1 MDAIA
6 PILNAHQA
14 GTMSRLENFEQAIRG
29 VLEPLENNV
38 KNVEKSQA
46 SIQKTIFESSNALQ
60 ETLIA
65 QTKSLKNIISRVH
78 VLELV
83 IGKGDET
90 SSIADKVD
98 AINYSMGEFLERALD
113 PYAPIEPLQKHDVGT
128 SPVRETRPLTPSEPT
143 FSRSSIDSLTVHAA
157 HKAKTLESECSG
169 SSSQKVRHER
179 GVSPIKTTNPTR
191 VYHDNATSPITIP
204 ACLRRLNTSET
215 RDTDMNIYTEASSQS
230 PQSSTTSFP
239 LTAVDWT
246 PGDSNPVAAARVD
259 FFTPDLS
266 PEGRKGYSS
275 LSNWDSAQPVESPAE
290 LPSPRGSHVPSSR
303 TPSPIPPRDAPF
315 PTPPNDNPPSTPA
328 VSSTM
333 KDNLT
338 NRDTALLPESP
349 PTATRIAKIH
359 TDGSPSPSV
368 LDEAFVLQMVNSPG
382 SSMHDTK
389 SSKSMALDVDQ
400 ENNEGQVHPS
410 AVSSQHTHNTISLPV
425 VSALFSATL
434 DDELS
439 DLTSISDSNSD
450 RAGGEVEDTERPRKR
465 PRLSRQASVAS
476 RFQVKQE
483 KPSPSKRGQQ
493 LKVPKSVGPRSAS
506 VPKIKQK
513 PGRKRKSMVV
523 VVWPNRLLN
532 EAGSCGTVIQCD
544 VYLQPFVLEF
554 IFHTDRRI
562 QLSALVS
569 LWMCGIRCRRSNLG
583 QSRRVQ
589 MSTLYQWKCK
599 FLSRPVNPSAVN
611 EQEKCSRPDCTEK
624 AEENIFFV
632 ERIIGRRIKAEGSFG
647 RKRLWLV
654 KWLNYPVYRATW
666 EEDDSIGGNQ
676 KLIENFVEDLR
687 AEGIEDDLASI
698 LLLQEASNGGWN
710 ADEPEVVP
718 LLT

>member
-113 PYAPIEPLQKHDVGT
+113 PYAPIEPIQKHDVGT

-143 FSRSSIDSLTVHAA
+143 FSRSSIDSLPVHAA
-157 HKAKTLESECSG
+157 RKDKTLESKCSG
-169 SSSQKVRHER
+169 SSSQQVRHER
-179 GVSPIKTTNPTR
+179 GVSPIKTANPTR

-204 ACLRRLNTSET
+204 ACLRRPNTLET

-239 LTAVDWT
+239 LTAVDWSMCT
-246 PGDSNPVAAARVD
+246 PGDPNPVAAAQAD

-266 PEGRKGYSS
+266 PEGRRGYSS
-275 LSNWDSAQPVESPAE
+275 LSNWDSTHPNESLAE
-290 LPSPRGSHVPSSR
+290 IPSPRGSHVPSSR

-338 NRDTALLPESP
+338 NRDIALLAESP
-349 PTATRIAKIH
+349 PTATRTAKIH

-389 SSKSMALDVDQ
+389 SSKSMALDIDQ
-400 ENNEGQVHPS
+400 ETNEGQVHPS
-410 AVSSQHTHNTISLPV
+410 AVSSQYTHNTISLPV
-425 VSALFSATL
+425 VSASFSATL

-450 RAGGEVEDTERPRKR
+450 RAGGEVENTERPRKR

-476 RFQVKQE
+476 RFQAKQE
-483 KPSPSKRGQQ
+483 KPSPSKRGRQ
-493 LKVPKSVGPRSAS
+493 LKAPTSVGPRSAS

-513 PGRKRKSMVV
+513 PGRKRKSMAVV
-523 VVWPNRLLN
+523 IWPNRLLN

-544 VYLQPFVLEF
+544 ICQRWY
-554 IFHTDRRI
+554 H
-562 QLSALVS
+562 
-569 LWMCGIRCRRSNLG
+569 CGCVGFAAEDPTLDNLD
-583 QSRRVQ
+583 
-589 MSTLYQWKCK
+589 MFKCP
-599 FLSRPVNPSAVN
+599 LCISGRPVNPSAVN

-624 AEENIFFV
+624 AGENIFFV

-676 KLIENFVEDLR
+676 KLIENFKHPMEDGTLMSR
-687 AEGIEDDLASI
+687 KWFRYLHDCFALYTEESFTIYIELICID
-698 LLLQEASNGGWN
+698 
-710 ADEPEVVP
+710 
-718 LLT
+718 

>member
-1 MDAIA
+1 MSRYSASNHIPSREHLRPQTHNGQTFLVPQTTGTVAQPSSYYPPPQPNTTDLLAHRIMDAIA

-14 GTMSRLENFEQAIRG
+14 GTISRLENFEQAIRG

-65 QTKSLKNIISRVH
+65 QTKSLKNIISRVR

-113 PYAPIEPLQKHDVGT
+113 PYAPI
-128 SPVRETRPLTPSEPT
+128 
-143 FSRSSIDSLTVHAA
+143 
-157 HKAKTLESECSG
+157 
-169 SSSQKVRHER
+169 VRHER
-179 GVSPIKTTNPTR
+179 GVSPIKTANPT
-191 VYHDNATSPITIP
+191 P
-204 ACLRRLNTSET
+204 A
-215 RDTDMNIYTEASSQS
+215 D
-230 PQSSTTSFP
+230 P
-239 LTAVDWT
+239 
-246 PGDSNPVAAARVD
+246 NPVAAARVD
-259 FFTPDLS
+259 FFAPDLS
-266 PEGRKGYSS
+266 PEGRRGYSS
-275 LSNWDSAQPVESPAE
+275 LSSWDGAHPNESPAE

-338 NRDTALLPESP
+338 NRDTTLLAESP
-349 PTATRIAKIH
+349 PTATRTAKIH

-389 SSKSMALDVDQ
+389 SSKSMVLDIYQ
-400 ENNEGQVHPS
+400 ETNEGQVHPS
-410 AVSSQHTHNTISLPV
+410 AVSSQYTHNTISLPV

-450 RAGGEVEDTERPRKR
+450 RAGGEVDDTGRPRKR

-483 KPSPSKRGQQ
+483 KPPPSKRGRQ
-493 LKVPKSVGPRSAS
+493 LKVPTSIAPRSAS
-506 VPKIKQK
+506 VSRVKQK
-513 PGRKRKSMVV
+513 TGRKRKSMAV

-544 VYLQPFVLEF
+544 ICQRWY
-554 IFHTDRRI
+554 H
-562 QLSALVS
+562 
-569 LWMCGIRCRRSNLG
+569 CGCVGFAAEDPTLDNLD
-583 QSRRVQ
+583 VF
-589 MSTLYQWKCK
+589 KCP
-599 FLSRPVNPSAVN
+599 LCISGRPVNPSAVN
-611 EQEKCSRPDCTEK
+611 EQERCSRPDCTEK

>member
-14 GTMSRLENFEQAIRG
+14 GTLSRLEDFEQTIRG
-29 VLEPLENNV
+29 VLEPLEKNV
-38 KNVEKSQA
+38 KNVEQSQA

-60 ETLIA
+60 ETLVA

-98 AINYSMGEFLERALD
+98 SINYSMGEFLERALD
-113 PYAPIEPLQKHDVGT
+113 PYAPIEPRQKHDVGI
-128 SPVRETRPLTPSEPT
+128 SPVRETSLTPSEPT
-143 FSRSSIDSLTVHAA
+143 FSRSSIDSSPVHATR
-157 HKAKTLESECSG
+157 KDKTLESKCNG
-169 SSSQKVRHER
+169 SPYQQVRHER
-179 GVSPIKTTNPTR
+179 GVSPIKTANPTR

-204 ACLRRLNTSET
+204 ACLRRPNTSDT
-215 RDTDMNIYTEASSQS
+215 RDTDMNMYTEVSSQS
-230 PQSSTTSFP
+230 SQSSIISFP

-246 PGDSNPVAAARVD
+246 PGNPNPVAAAQVD
-259 FFTPDLS
+259 FFRPDLS
-266 PEGRKGYSS
+266 PEGRRGYSS
-275 LSNWDSAQPVESPAE
+275 LSSWDGAHPDESPAE
-290 LPSPRGSHVPSSR
+290 IPSPRGPHVPSSR
-303 TPSPIPPRDAPF
+303 IPPRDAPF
-315 PTPPNDNPPSTPA
+315 PTPPNDNPPSAPA

-333 KDNLT
+333 KDNFRD
-338 NRDTALLPESP
+338 RDTALLAESS
-349 PTATRIAKIH
+349 PTATRTATLH
-359 TDGSPSPSV
+359 TGGSPSPSV
-368 LDEAFVLQMVNSPG
+368 IDEAFVLRMVNSPG
-382 SSMHDTK
+382 SSIHDTK
-389 SSKSMALDVDQ
+389 SSKYMALDIDQ
-400 ENNEGQVHPS
+400 ETNEGRVPPS
-410 AVSSQHTHNTISLPV
+410 AVSSQHTFNKTSLPT

-450 RAGGEVEDTERPRKR
+450 GAGGEVNDTERPRKR

-483 KPSPSKRGQQ
+483 KPSPSNRGRQV
-493 LKVPKSVGPRSAS
+493 KVPTSVGPRRAN

-513 PGRKRKSMVV
+513 PGRKRKSMAV

-544 VYLQPFVLEF
+544 ICQRWYHCGCVGFAAEDPTLDNLDVFKCPLC
-554 IFHTDRRI
+554 ISG
-562 QLSALVS
+562 SANFYIDQV
-569 LWMCGIRCRRSNLG
+569 M
-583 QSRRVQ
+583 
-589 MSTLYQWKCK
+589 
-599 FLSRPVNPSAVN
+599 NPSAVN

-676 KLIENFVEDLR
+676 RLIENFVEDLR
-687 AEGIEDDLASI
+687 AEGIEDDLTSI